1 MSYWCASWFQVAKGL
16 IMHLWKSSPSLWQ
29 AGNWWH
35 FSVASIWQI
44 VNERLWN
51 HIMCN
56 DFKLNQ
62 HQLCFVRAT
71 DTLEFVA
78 IARQKRKKKD
88 TKLQKAPE
96 PTLRDQKV
104 EIEIQT
110 LLKQSWILQN
120 KGHNRHQFNS
130 SWEKIKFLRQHDCVY
145 KVNRRAFLLGGSFY
159 WAAPPQS
166 CMAATTISIW
176 MYELLSLWT
185 KTSDKYPKCK
195 FKCFVSVWYLMQDS

>member
-1 MSYWCASWFQVAKGL
+1 
-16 IMHLWKSSPSLWQ
+16 
-29 AGNWWH
+29 
-35 FSVASIWQI
+35 
-44 VNERLWN
+44 
-51 HIMCN
+51 MCN

-110 LLKQSWILQN
+110 LLKQS
-120 KGHNRHQFNS
+120 
-130 SWEKIKFLRQHDCVY
+130 
-145 KVNRRAFLLGGSFY
+145 
-159 WAAPPQS
+159 
-166 CMAATTISIW
+166 
-176 MYELLSLWT
+176 
-185 KTSDKYPKCK
+185 
-195 FKCFVSVWYLMQDS
+195 